1 MAQGKEHIP
10 TDESRHLVEELSGYG
25 LNHDN
30 IAALIGGGI
39 ARITLADHYRQE
51 LDAGKAKANSAV
63 GKSLFQRAIS
73 DENPSAAIW
82 WSKSQMGWKAAK
94 DEEVQEE
101 KNNFSFQIH
110 LTKDE

>member
-1 MAQGKEHIP
+1 MAQGKEHFP
-10 TDESRHLVEELSGYG
+10 TPESRKLVEELSGFG
-25 LNHDN
+25 LSHEN
-30 IAALIGGGI
+30 IAALIDGGL

-51 LDAGKAKANSAV
+51 LDAGKAKANAAV
-63 GKSLFQRAIS
+63 GRSLFQRAIS

-110 LTKDE
+110 LSKDD